1 MRKFLSLLL
10 AVCMLFSMTTMVSAE
25 EKQTTIRY
33 VADGTS
39 SYEVT
44 VPSLM
49 TPGETKQVTL
59 EGTWTTEE
67 KVVVSA
73 PDSVV
78 LTNNID
84 GDTEELAVTFNGFEV
99 VGDNRESISL
109 SEDIAVA
116 SMPEDVIFGTWEGIV
131 TYTVSVEDV
140 VEEPVMMMFSFRQVS
155 TGDVTVSQQ
164 EYTFVQGMTWREWI
178 NSDYNTDN
186 FYLEGTG
193 EDLAAVCDYGT
204 YIVYY
209 VDDNGEKVYQLGG
222 DLIDSSIVYKTD
234 FAEVSGRD

>member
-1 MRKFLSLLL
+1 MRKILSLFMV
-10 AVCMLFSMTTMVSAE
+10 VCMLFSITTMVSAE

-59 EGTWTTEE
+59 EGTWTTDE

-78 LTNNID
+78 LTNDID
-84 GDTEELAVTFNGFEV
+84 GDTEELAVTFDYLSV
-99 VGDNRESISL
+99 VGNNRETISL

-131 TYTVSVEDV
+131 TYTVSV
-140 VEEPVMMMFSFRQVS
+140 VELISFTIDGV
-155 TGDVTVSQQ
+155 
-164 EYTFVQGMTWREWI
+164 EYQAENGMTWAEWVESEYNV
-178 NSDYNTDN
+178 NSAFGTFVDDSQCYVWPTGKGSAFITTLENDTSYNTN
-186 FYLEGTG
+186 VENGQVITEQSY
-193 EDLAAVCDYGT
+193 
-204 YIVYY
+204 YIVYFPEY
-209 VDDNGEKVYQLGG
+209 L
-222 DLIDSSIVYKTD
+222 
-234 FAEVSGRD
+234 